1 MYPTVIKKQV
11 ETLPEV
17 LLIFQ
22 TLNSVK
28 AYTDDATFKLIST
41 LLGVH
46 ASVLQ
51 QVDWKATKLDLSFE
65 PSKCV
70 SCLFDDYIH
79 QQEGI

>member
-11 ETLPEV
+11 ETLPQV

-22 TLNSVK
+22 TSNSVK
-28 AYTDDATFKLIST
+28 AYTDDATFKLISN

-51 QVDWKATKLDLSFE
+51 QVNWKATELDLSFK

-70 SCLFDDYIH
+70 SCLF
-79 QQEGI
+79 